1 MDFQAEDVAGAR
13 AQSCEQERY
22 YGHWRWFGYLEPK
35 VKGEK
40 MSYQRGLCMT
50 YKEILNLHRWQLGAL
65 VGL

>member
-1 MDFQAEDVAGAR
+1 MLQ
-13 AQSCEQERY
+13 EQ
-22 YGHWRWFGYLEPK
+22 GHKVVSEKGIMGIGGGLGTWEPK
-35 VKGEK
+35 VKGKK